1 MEITVN
7 GERVSCEEG
16 ITLESLI
23 VQRGHDKRQIA
34 VEWNEK
40 IVPKEEYGTSVIKE
54 NDVIEVVTFMGG
66 GMED

>member
-7 GERVSCEEG
+7 GERVSCEAG

-66 GMED
+66 G

>member
-7 GERVSCEEG
+7 GEKVSCEEG

-23 VQRGHDKRQIA
+23 AQRGHDKRQIA

-40 IVPKEEYGTSVIKE
+40 IVPKQEYGTSVIQE

-66 GMED
+66 G